1 VVWSWEGCVRAVEE
15 ALEERYPDFGLN
27 QTSNQEINSCAVLC
41 GPSNNTVL
49 TGYADHGVSVRCI
62 HSL

>member
-1 VVWSWEGCVRAVEE
+1 VRAVEE
-15 ALEERYPDFGLN
+15 ALAERYLDFGLN
-27 QTSNQEINSCAVLC
+27 QTSNQEINGCAVLC